1 MEYKKIE
8 DLDTF
13 TLKEAISAYG
23 SGVLPFWREAVYK
36 KPYKL
41 ESRRYIGCKAKLIDW
56 IFGLIEAETEDVET
70 FCDIFAGTGS
80 VSNRAVN
87 LYKHVIINDFL
98 YSNNIIYKAF
108 FAVGDWNEDKIFD
121 LLDAFNNIDVDSIKD
136 NYFSINY
143 GNKYFDMSSAKL
155 IGHIRDVIEDIK
167 STLTEKEYC
176 ILIASLIYS
185 MDRIANTLG
194 HFEAYIKK
202 EIKPRKFIMRL
213 IDVRSIE
220 GVTIYKEDANEL
232 ARQVHTDI
240 VYLDPPYNSRQY
252 SRFYHVYEV
261 LVKWNKPELKG
272 DARKPAEENMSDYCR
287 TKAFNAFTDLV
298 ANIDAKYIVVSYNN
312 TYKSKSSSS
321 ENKIKLEQIE
331 DVLNKC
337 GTTKVYTHKHQAFN
351 AGKTEFDDH
360 KEYLFITKVDNEKR
374 NSSFSTILCGR

>member
-1 MEYKKIE
+1 M
-8 DLDTF
+8 
-13 TLKEAISAYG
+13 
-23 SGVLPFWREAVYK
+23 
-36 KPYKL
+36 
-41 ESRRYIGCKAKLIDW
+41 
-56 IFGLIEAETEDVET
+56 
-70 FCDIFAGTGS
+70 
-80 VSNRAVN
+80 
-87 LYKHVIINDFL
+87 IINDFL

-312 TYKSKSSSS
+312 TYKS
-321 ENKIKLEQIE
+321 NHLHLKIR
-331 DVLNKC
+331 LNL
-337 GTTKVYTHKHQAFN
+337 N
-351 AGKTEFDDH
+351 
-360 KEYLFITKVDNEKR
+360 R
-374 NSSFSTILCGR
+374 

>member
-312 TYKSKSSSS
+312 TYKS
-321 ENKIKLEQIE
+321 NHLHLKIR
-331 DVLNKC
+331 LNL
-337 GTTKVYTHKHQAFN
+337 N
-351 AGKTEFDDH
+351 
-360 KEYLFITKVDNEKR
+360 R
-374 NSSFSTILCGR
+374 